1 MRRAAILAG
10 LLALS
15 PTLFPALAHERPPGP
30 QSPPGRG
37 GAAIHQAQAHNPLD
51 CYCRAQGRIFA
62 PGEAICLRTPQ
73 GARMAECQ
81 MVVNVMSWGVTDR
94 PCPDS

>member
-15 PTLFPALAHERPPGP
+15 CVLSPALAHERPHGP
-30 QSPPGRG
+30 QTPAPGSGTVR
-37 GAAIHQAQAHNPLD
+37 QAQTAPE
-51 CYCRAQGRIFA
+51 CYCRARGRRFA
-62 PGEAICLRTPQ
+62 PGETACLQTPQ
-73 GARMAECQ
+73 GARLAECR
-81 MVVNVMSWGVTDR
+81 MIVNVMSWGFTEQ